1 MPVLSAT
8 ENQSQSLVAELDVR
22 IKLLFCLGASVLVIF
37 LDSPEALI
45 FLAIASTLYVLNLKR
60 YTMMAIC
67 YTAMIFMWLMSIGF
81 MAIMHLLSPKIPV
94 LEASKMMVPF
104 LRTGIMLNT
113 VLGLA
118 LSSRIR
124 ILLTALKN
132 LRLPVWLYIPAAVMI
147 RFIPTFIRDVRQ
159 IHETMRIR
167 GYSLNPLFI
176 IRRPLLS
183 VRLMAAPV
191 LFRALR
197 SADDL
202 GIAAELKG
210 LTTDSALQ
218 NYKPDPFSPADK
230 AALAVFTGII
240 IIGCIIQS
248 IYGSAAPGFHP

>member
-1 MPVLSAT
+1 MPVLSGI
-8 ENQSQSLVAELDVR
+8 EDHPQSIVHDLDVR
-22 IKLLFCLGASVLVIF
+22 IKLLFCLGASVVVIF
-37 LDSPEALI
+37 LQSPEALG
-45 FLAIASTLYVLNLKR
+45 FLTVASSLYVLNLKR
-60 YTMMAIC
+60 YAMIMIC
-67 YTAMIFMWLMSIGF
+67 YIAMVFMWLTAIGF
-81 MAIMHLLSPKIPV
+81 MAVMHLVSPKIPV

-104 LRTGIMLNT
+104 LRTGIMFNT

-124 ILLTALKN
+124 TLLTALKN

-147 RFIPTFIRDVRQ
+147 RFIPTFVKDVRQ

-167 GYSLNPLFI
+167 GYSLNPVFI

-202 GIAAELKG
+202 GVAAELKG
-210 LTTDSALQ
+210 LKADSGLE
-218 NYKPDPFSPADK
+218 NYKPDPFSRSDK
-230 AALAVFTGII
+230 VALGIF
-240 IIGCIIQS
+240 IGIVIAGCTIQF
-248 IYGSAAPGFHP
+248 IYGSGATGFHL